1 MRMLPARMTTL
12 ALGLAIG
19 ASPAF
24 AACFESGIGCTDTD
38 VAPYSALRQ
47 LSCDTLWTVRNTI
60 FHENGYCFQTAKAL
74 AVFDNTGC
82 KYTASSQVPLGSVE
96 RTNVNRIVKV
106 EREKHC

>member
-1 MRMLPARMTTL
+1 MRLLCLSATVL
-12 ALGLAIG
+12 ALGLASA

-38 VAPYSALRQ
+38 VAPYSALRK

-60 FHENGYCFQTAKAL
+60 FHEHGYCFQTAKAL

-82 KYTASSQVPLGSVE
+82 RYTSAAEVPLNAVG
-96 RTNVNRIVKV
+96 RTNVSRVTRV